1 MYRKLTVVTIIV
13 LLLSLAFASVSF
25 AQSGTDNQGQG
36 NQGTGPNNAF
46 TGAGQ
51 GRSLAPGQRQWYS
64 FQTTGRRGQ
73 PSADPLGRS
82 GRPVQR
88 LVAAGPGE
96 RGRQLRQR
104 CDP

>member
-46 TGAGQ
+46 TGAGPQ
-51 GRSLAPGQRQWYS
+51 FGPRAEPVVLVPDHRQ
-64 FQTTGRRGQ
+64 RGQ

-82 GRPVQR
+82 GRPV
-88 LVAAGPGE
+88 
-96 RGRQLRQR
+96 
-104 CDP
+104 